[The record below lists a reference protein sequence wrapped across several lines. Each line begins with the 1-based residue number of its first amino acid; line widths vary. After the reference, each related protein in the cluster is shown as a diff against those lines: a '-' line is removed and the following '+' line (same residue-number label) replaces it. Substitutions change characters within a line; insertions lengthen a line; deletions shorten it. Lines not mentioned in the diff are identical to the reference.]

1 MSVAQTTSA
10 LSLMD
15 EHDEHGLRKVA
26 FLVFRTEPRSNDAI
40 SDHKT
45 ELNSFVQALGLPHG
59 GSGMNDHCL

>member
-1 MSVAQTTSA
+1 
-10 LSLMD
+10 MD